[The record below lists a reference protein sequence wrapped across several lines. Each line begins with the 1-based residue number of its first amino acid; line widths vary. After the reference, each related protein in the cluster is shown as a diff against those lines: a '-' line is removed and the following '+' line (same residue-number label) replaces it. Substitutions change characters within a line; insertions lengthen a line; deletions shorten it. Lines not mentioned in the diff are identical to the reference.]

1 MPSHRESRRLGHSPE
16 QLFDLVADVGR
27 YPEFLPWVVATRI
40 RDRSET
46 GLTADMVVGFRMLRE
61 RFTSKVTLDRPRLVH
76 VDYVN
81 GPLKYLKNDW
91 GFRPS
96 PDGGAIL
103 DFAVEFEFRNPIFQ
117 KVAGAFFHE
126 AFRSMVAAF
135 ERRACALYGAGTPCA
150 PSVAVAPPPSGISS
164 DKATRAA

>member
-1 MPSHRESRRLGHSPE
+1 MPSHRESRRLAHTPQ

-40 RDRSET
+40 RERHPA
-46 GLTADMVVGFRMLRE
+46 GFTADMVVGFRMLRE
-61 RFTSKVTLDRPRLVH
+61 RFTSRVTLDAPHRVH

-81 GPLKYLKNDW
+81 GPLKYLTNDW

-96 PDGGAIL
+96 PDGGTIV
-103 DFAVEFEFRNPIFQ
+103 DFSVEFEFRNAIFQ
-117 KVAGAFFHE
+117 RVAGAFFHE

-135 ERRACALYGAGTPCA
+135 ERRARALYGAGVPCA
-150 PSVAVAPPPSGISS
+150 PSVAAVAPGSGINS
-164 DKATRAA
+164 DSATSAA

>member
-1 MPSHRESRRLGHSPE
+1 MPAHRESRRLAHSPE
-16 QLFDLVADVGR
+16 QLFELVADVGR
-27 YPEFLPWVVATRI
+27 YPEFLPWVIATRI
-40 RDRSET
+40 RDRT
-46 GLTADMVVGFRMLRE
+46 PAGMTADMVVGFKMLRE

-91 GFRPS
+91 GFRPA

-126 AFRSMVAAF
+126 AFRSMVHAF
-135 ERRACALYGAGTPCA
+135 EKRACALYGAGAPCP
-150 PSVAVAPPPSGISS
+150 PSVAVAGPSGISS
-164 DKATRAA
+164 DNATSAA